1 MNKIYTLTLIPAC
14 MVIIMFYNGFSK
26 MLIEKPE
33 ESVATDTVGNSK
45 FKSGELTDDCDWIA
59 INHSS
64 DACYANPTSS
74 FGPPDTVYLSVSK
87 EKAYVSSSDA
97 LSSDFC
103 SSIASLE
110 STADGI
116 NKLETEAGQIDV
128 RWVCPISN
136 SGVTL

>member
-1 MNKIYTLTLIPAC
+1 MNKIYALTLIPAC
-14 MVIIMFYNGFSK
+14 MVSVMFYSGFSK
-26 MLIEKPE
+26 MLIKHPE
-33 ESVATDTVGNSK
+33 ESVAMNTVGSSK
-45 FKSGELTDDCDWIA
+45 FNSGELTDDCEWIA
-59 INHSS
+59 INQSS
-64 DACYANPTSS
+64 NACYTNPTLS
-74 FGPPDTVYLSVSK
+74 FGPPDSVYLSVSK
-87 EKAYVSSSDA
+87 EQAYVSSSDA

-116 NKLETEAGQIDV
+116 NKLGTEAGQIDV